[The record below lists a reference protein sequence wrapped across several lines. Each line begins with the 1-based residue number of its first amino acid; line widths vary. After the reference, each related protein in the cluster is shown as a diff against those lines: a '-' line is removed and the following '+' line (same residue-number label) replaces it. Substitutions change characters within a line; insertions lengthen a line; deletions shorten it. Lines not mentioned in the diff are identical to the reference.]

1 MYTSGLQVD
10 LAGSSDS
17 DHFGH
22 LFAEELGLVL
32 EVAPENEQQVL
43 EAYRQAGLT
52 ATSIG
57 DVTTDTQISISVH
70 GTQQIAGGLAQLCV
84 VDRARCAAH
93 TACDYPTCIPSLSEV
108 QPVYTSHQ

>member
-10 LAGSSDS
+10 LAGSPDS

-32 EVAPENEQQVL
+32 EVAAENEQQVL

-52 ATSIG
+52 ANPIG
-57 DVTTDTQISISVH
+57 SVTTDTQISISVH
-70 GTQQIAGGLAQLCV
+70 GTQQIAGVLPQLCLV
-84 VDRARCAAH
+84 TKACCAAC
-93 TACDYPTCIPSLSEV
+93 TASDYHTCIPTLS
-108 QPVYTSHQ
+108 